1 MDHAVKATGPRSLT
15 RLLDRQRFENEELE
29 ALYRRYALKLQ
40 RASVST
46 ALALVLLLAVSL
58 GALGAAYS
66 RAPTLQ
72 NVWYAV
78 GAAWCGLLLL
88 IVHVRPSR
96 DSRLA
101 WACRGA
107 LVAAALLAGAGL
119 AGGAAK
125 GRAAAQGAW
134 HVVFAVFVAYG
145 MLPVRGW
152 VAALVGLLLPLA
164 HTATVVFFLMP
175 TDFPNLAWQ
184 QVIFILFFFFFT
196 TLKLGLGKNGNIEEK
211 NYFSY

>member
-1 MDHAVKATGPRSLT
+1 MDHAVKATGPRSVS

-46 ALALVLLLAVSL
+46 ALGLVLVLAACL
-58 GALGAAYS
+58 GALGAIYA
-66 RAPTLQ
+66 RAPTPQSL
-72 NVWYAV
+72 WYGG
-78 GAAWCGLLLL
+78 GAAWCGALLLA
-88 IVHVRPSR
+88 VHARPAS
-96 DSRLA
+96 DSRLS

-107 LVAAALLAGAGL
+107 LAAAALLAVAGL
-119 AGGAAK
+119 SAGAARGK
-125 GRAAAQGAW
+125 AAAQGAW

-164 HTATVVFFLMP
+164 HTLTVIFLLMP

-184 QVIFILFFFFFT
+184 QVHIYIY
-196 TLKLGLGKNGNIEEK
+196 
-211 NYFSY
+211 NYSFN